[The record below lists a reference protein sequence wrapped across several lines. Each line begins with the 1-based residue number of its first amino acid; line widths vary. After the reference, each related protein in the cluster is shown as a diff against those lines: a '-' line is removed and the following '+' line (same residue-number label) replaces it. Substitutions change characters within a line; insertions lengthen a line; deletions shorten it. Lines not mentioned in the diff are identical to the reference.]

1 LQELRQ
7 QERGTLNYIK
17 PETKN
22 KKMTNNDILKKLRVA
37 LMLRDDQI
45 VEILELVDF
54 RISKSELG
62 AFFRA
67 EDHENYMEC
76 GDQVLR
82 NFLNGLVIHLRGTKE
97 NPKNPN
103 DVLAKHKAEIPKKET
118 NKERPEFKAA
128 PKDSERARGDQ
139 KPSKTGAAKKPKKK
153 EFPKGNGK
161 VQVVEKVV
169 YKNGKNKK

>member
-1 LQELRQ
+1 
-7 QERGTLNYIK
+7 
-17 PETKN
+17 
-22 KKMTNNDILKKLRVA
+22 MTNNDIFKKLRVA

-54 RISKSELG
+54 RITKSELG
-62 AFFRA
+62 AFFRD
-67 EDHENYMEC
+67 EKHENYMEC

-103 DVLAKHKAEIPKKET
+103 DVLAKHKAEIPKAATAKD
-118 NKERPEFKAA
+118 RPEFKAK
-128 PKDSERARGDQ
+128 PRDEEKARGDQ
-139 KPSKTGAAKKPKKK
+139 SPSKSKPAAKRVSKK

-161 VQVVEKVV
+161 ESVVEKV
-169 YKNGKNKK
+169 KFNFGKPKK